1 MKHIKQII
9 DYFFHHDIPSGEL
22 RERVYHRMSYP
33 LKDEERDEAVKD
45 IWTELGQNRVED
57 PQWEESFRRL
67 EPSLQGWNRP
77 RKHRLHLS
85 PWMRIAAVWLV
96 PFLML
101 CTSAY
106 LYFNPSA
113 GKSPV
118 DVSYTQQ
125 YAAMGTREQITL
137 PDGSSVWLNAG
148 STLIYPSSFLASER
162 RVHLIGEGFFEVKKD
177 SQHPFIV
184 DTRYLKMEVLGT
196 SFNVSAYPEDVSMR
210 TTLQTG
216 AVKVNVQGDSI
227 SYYLQPDEQLVYTPG
242 SQTVEKLRVHA
253 SDYSDW
259 RLGGL
264 FFDNASFEEVIRTL
278 RRTYGTKIYVRT
290 PAYKNQQ
297 IYVHFNQDEALE
309 TIFEVLKLMIP
320 ELEYRITDEAVYIE

>member
-22 RERVYHRMSYP
+22 RERVYYRMSYP
-33 LKDEERDEAVKD
+33 LKDEERDEAVKE
-45 IWTELGQNRVED
+45 IWEELGQSPAETPVREED
-57 PQWEESFRRL
+57 FRRL
-67 EPSLQGWNRP
+67 EPSLQGWGRP
-77 RKHRLHLS
+77 QKRRLRLS
-85 PWMRIAAVWLV
+85 PWMRIAAVWLI

-106 LYFNPSA
+106 LYFTPSA
-113 GKSPV
+113 DQSSV
-118 DVSYTQQ
+118 AVSYTQQ

-137 PDGSSVWLNAG
+137 PDGSTVWLNAG

-162 RVHLIGEGFFEVKKD
+162 MVHLIGEGFFEVKKD
-177 SQHPFIV
+177 PLHPFIV

-196 SFNVSAYPEDVSMR
+196 SFNVSAYPEDVTMH

-216 AVKVNVQGDSI
+216 AVKVNVRGDSV
-227 SYYLQPDEQLVYTPG
+227 SYYLRPDEQLVYTPG
-242 SQTVEKLRVHA
+242 SQTVEKLHVHA

-264 FFDNASFEEVIRTL
+264 FFNNTSFEEVIRTL
-278 RRTYGTKIYVRT
+278 RRTYGIKIYVRT
-290 PAYKNQQ
+290 LAYNNQQ
-297 IYVHFNQDEALE
+297 IYVHFNKDEALE
-309 TIFEVLKLMIP
+309 TIFELLKLMIP
-320 ELEYRITDEAVYIE
+320 KLEYRITDEAVYIE